1 MNSGAI
7 QNLLEL

>member
-1 MNSGAI
+1 MNSDAI